1 MSWRRCL
8 QERMR
13 RALPARLEVASLL
26 DGEAP
31 GWPSPLMAL
40 PGAQGAPGLV
50 RFGLAPVTCEAI
62 AAQGLRFLEQAR
74 QARGRLPLPQWCG
87 QYRPWREGA
96 QALREIGIRG
106 LPGDWPEHA
115 PVYASAS
122 LDRSRW
128 LLVLPTRGQ
137 LWYGWM
143 DGP

>member
-8 QERMR
+8 HERVR
-13 RALPARLEVASLL
+13 RALPARLEVATLL
-26 DGEAP
+26 EGGAA

-62 AAQGLRFLEQAR
+62 ATHGLRFLEQAR

-87 QYRPWREGA
+87 AYRPWREGA
-96 QALREIGIRG
+96 QALREIGIGG
-106 LPGDWPEHA
+106 LSADWPVHA

-122 LDRSRW
+122 EDRSRW

-143 DGP
+143 E